1 MNEEQDKARLLA
13 ERIAQRISRVEDAQT
28 SSDVSLSS
36 NDVSALRSTLEEFNR
51 RLVQIERQLANKNT
65 GTSVQ
70 GSYSPWSTQ
79 TVTKNHPS
87 MDKFEVDEAT
97 AISELV
103 DFFEG
108 EKKCTLDPS
117 GKPCDHCSM
126 CNSRGF

>member
-1 MNEEQDKARLLA
+1 MSEEQDKARLLA
-13 ERIAQRISRVEDAQT
+13 ERIAQRISQGESVTT
-28 SSDVSLSS
+28 SSNASLST

-65 GTSVQ
+65 GATQ
-70 GSYSPWSTQ
+70 GAYSPFPNQ
-79 TVTKNHPS
+79 AVLKNHPS

-126 CNSRGF
+126 CSSRGF